1 MFEHLVLR
9 KKKQETQLNTSF
21 TKKKISIYARAC
33 VYKDFAHN
41 GLLGL

>member
-21 TKKKISIYARAC
+21 TKKKSLFTHGRAYA
-33 VYKDFAHN
+33 KI
-41 GLLGL
+41 LLIAAY